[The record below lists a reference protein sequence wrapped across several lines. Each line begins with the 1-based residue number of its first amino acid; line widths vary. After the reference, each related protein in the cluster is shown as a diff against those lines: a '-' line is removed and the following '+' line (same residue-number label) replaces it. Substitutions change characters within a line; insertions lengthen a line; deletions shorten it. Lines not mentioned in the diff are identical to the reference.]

1 MGAREKRRRE
11 GWGGR
16 GTGGIR
22 ERKEWVMGVLKK
34 WEFFHMLPCSRF
46 FSPTFLVHQSLFS
59 LTEPFTT
66 INSASHL
73 FNFQYSDQTIQ
84 TDLQSKTL
92 DQNSTTVNQI
102 HPRSDHHIPVPHQ
115 TILRPDNHQTIRS
128 DRHHNTRPPDQ
139 IIPTDNHP

>member
-1 MGAREKRRRE
+1 MYKEFYGEDREWALWRIGGGRS
-11 GWGGR
+11 GGGR

-34 WEFFHMLPCSRF
+34 WELFPMLPCARF

-59 LTEPFTT
+59 LIEPFTT

-102 HPRSDHHIPVPHQ
+102 HPRPSYSSTTPDHPQTRQPSDHQI
-115 TILRPDNHQTIRS
+115 RPS
-128 DRHHNTRPPDQ
+128 PP
-139 IIPTDNHP
+139 